1 MDGGAAAGGATA
13 PAAGDATAPAAGL
26 MQKAMSGGS
35 TLTKDLGI
43 GDIAKGVAGM
53 GEKALGMGGGEAG
66 GGGAPYSGP
75 LQQFSSVLAAL
86 VESDYETPS
95 SVPDIGV
102 KHDDPE
108 DVDQKEFNDQD
119 KSPENPL
126 NPNLQDSGA
135 SGEDQVRKDADK
147 PSQGQFSPDS
157 AGFKRMEMLMPLIEK
172 YYHSDES
179 GANDPMLKGLH
190 EMLEAENPG
199 YLQRADPEA
208 AERFMQNRRKPE
220 HVHAAIHE
228 SIMPPMQQGNLMA
241 EQGAVDPTG
250 LNPSQQP
257 SSMTPPGGAQQQGHC
272 KNCGAVTQANGA
284 CPQCGAANQ
293 VAETAGG
300 LPGGPGGGMPG
311 TPGTFAH
318 TDLLASFLGANHQ
331 GPVTP
336 EQIATVQ
343 QYLIQQGRVDEVPNV
358 PLDPGN
364 PEYAK
369 ILSEV
374 QGNPMNVPPVT
385 PEEQTQPPAP
395 QPIAP
400 GGMPV
405 PGMAPGEAG
414 GQPMQPMSSF
424 LPDFLSVTMDDDDD
438 EPIGMPRSEWAEKKG
453 RDNPRETTCQQ
464 CGRGLNENEW
474 GRCHAC
480 ETKDPSE
487 HTAADNI
494 APTCPK
500 CGSGTTG
507 LVGDIDGN
515 AHCHACKHTWKL
527 DGLMHD
533 APAAGNSAIARVALH
548 EEHHHADPNGQ
559 ANPVGV
565 PAAQQ
570 EAPTD
575 QGADEDSS
583 LTWKDSEG
591 APLKA
596 GQQYQMVNPSY
607 SLPDLVRVERVKPDG
622 IDVTL
627 LGTYA
632 NDPGEHDPNT
642 LTSSTPISRE
652 DMELQHLSFEPVGQN
667 ADERNPEPPP
677 GSAAP
682 GLPQVPPS
690 GQTTDEQTNSEPE
703 MMARASVQHDEDDCP
718 RCGKREF
725 TSSMITP
732 EATEHDC
739 YRCGHSWVTEEKQME
754 FQAGVNLDW
763 LNEDDDAE
771 DFLGGRREG
780 MMRAAVQSRSLGSIA
795 EKDSRLRSISDHLAQ
810 EKEARMQREAGRRFT
825 PKEQRTLIDED
836 GVARNSDMLDLAGTH
851 YKTRDDFESK
861 TNPERVRDSDLF
873 LGI

>member
-1 MDGGAAAGGATA
+1 
-13 PAAGDATAPAAGL
+13 
-26 MQKAMSGGS
+26 
-35 TLTKDLGI
+35 
-43 GDIAKGVAGM
+43 
-53 GEKALGMGGGEAG
+53 
-66 GGGAPYSGP
+66 
-75 LQQFSSVLAAL
+75 
-86 VESDYETPS
+86 
-95 SVPDIGV
+95 
-102 KHDDPE
+102 
-108 DVDQKEFNDQD
+108 
-119 KSPENPL
+119 
-126 NPNLQDSGA
+126 
-135 SGEDQVRKDADK
+135 
-147 PSQGQFSPDS
+147 
-157 AGFKRMEMLMPLIEK
+157 
-172 YYHSDES
+172 
-179 GANDPMLKGLH
+179 
-190 EMLEAENPG
+190 
-199 YLQRADPEA
+199 
-208 AERFMQNRRKPE
+208 
-220 HVHAAIHE
+220 
-228 SIMPPMQQGNLMA
+228 
-241 EQGAVDPTG
+241 
-250 LNPSQQP
+250 
-257 SSMTPPGGAQQQGHC
+257 
-272 KNCGAVTQANGA
+272 
-284 CPQCGAANQ
+284 
-293 VAETAGG
+293 
-300 LPGGPGGGMPG
+300 MPG

-374 QGNPMNVPPVT
+374 QGNPMNVPTVT

-395 QPIAP
+395 QPSAP

-424 LPDFLSVTMDDDDD
+424 LPDF
-438 EPIGMPRSEWAEKKG
+438 
-453 RDNPRETTCQQ
+453 
-464 CGRGLNENEW
+464 
-474 GRCHAC
+474 
-480 ETKDPSE
+480 
-487 HTAADNI
+487 TAADNI
-494 APTCPK
+494 APSCPK

-754 FQAGVNLDW
+754 FQAGINLDW

-795 EKDSRLRSISDHLAQ
+795 EKDSRLRSISDHLSQ
-810 EKEARMQREAGRRFT
+810 EKEARMQREAGKRFT